1 MPLLSTEKW
10 PRLSKMF
17 GMVLAGLVAVVSIVI
32 AAAIQEPKRAESS
45 PAPVKAAIVPQ
56 IADAKS
62 EAEIH
67 LRGKSFSMLTR
78 KVALPFAGTIESIE
92 VKEGQMVEEGGVLAS
107 YKLEREPLNTVH
119 QILYGAEVINLKK
132 GLYDLEMQ
140 QKKIK
145 DVEIPLQNI
154 KIEKADRNLRD
165 TREIQAK
172 GLASIEAVKDKEREL
187 ETAQKELEAHNNLR
201 KINEDSIRKTKE
213 DLRFATN
220 KQNRDVDLLEW
231 QTKRPYSD
239 SQLPLDTA
247 YLKAPISG
255 QVTYINPEFKI
266 NSLLGGGFPAFT
278 IAPPDPTIIKCK
290 VHELDLVKLRIGD
303 RGTVTFD
310 AVPDKKYPCKISRI
324 PWVSRNPALEVPAD
338 YEVECL
344 VEHGESKMR
353 DGLTCNVKVNIKN

>member
-1 MPLLSTEKW
+1 
-10 PRLSKMF
+10 
-17 GMVLAGLVAVVSIVI
+17 MVLAGFVAVVSLAI

-45 PAPVKAAIVPQ
+45 PAPVNAAIVPQ

-67 LRGKSFSMLTR
+67 LRGKSSSILTR
-78 KVALPFAGTIESIE
+78 IVALPFAGTVQAVE
-92 VKEGQMVEEGGVLAS
+92 VKEGQLVEEGGVLAS
-107 YKLEREPLNTVH
+107 YKLEREPMNQVH
-119 QILYGAEVINLKK
+119 QILYGADAINLKK
-132 GLYDLEMQ
+132 TLYDLEME

-145 DVEIPLQNI
+145 EVDIPLQNI
-154 KIEKADRNLRD
+154 KLEKADRNLRD
-165 TREIQAK
+165 TKEIQAK
-172 GLASIEAVKDKEREL
+172 GLASIEAVKDAERQL
-187 ETAQKELEAHNNLR
+187 ETTEKELQGLNGLL
-201 KINEDSIRKTKE
+201 KVNEESVKKTRE
-213 DLRFATN
+213 DLRFAQN
-220 KQNRDVDLLEW
+220 KQKRDVDLLEW
-231 QTKRPYSD
+231 QTKRSYSD
-239 SQLPLDTA
+239 SQIPLETA

-255 QVTYINPEFKI
+255 QVIYKNPDFKI
-266 NSLLGGGFPAFT
+266 DGLLGGGVHAFT
-278 IAPPDPTIIKCK
+278 VAPPDPTVIKCK

-353 DGLTCNVKVNIKN
+353 DGLTCNIKVNIKN

>member
-10 PRLSKMF
+10 PRLSRMF
-17 GMVLAGLVAVVSIVI
+17 GMVLAGLVAVVSLAI

-67 LRGKSFSMLTR
+67 LRGKSFSILTR
-78 KVALPFAGTIESIE
+78 NVPLPFTGIIKSID
-92 VKEGQMVEEGGVLAS
+92 VKEGQLVEEGSVLAS
-107 YKLEREPLNTVH
+107 YKLEREPMNNVH
-119 QILYGAEVINLKK
+119 QILYGAEVVNLKK
-132 GLYDLEMQ
+132 ILYDLEME
-140 QKKIK
+140 QKKCK
-145 DVEIPLQNI
+145 EVSIPLQKI
-154 KIEKADRNLRD
+154 KVQKSERFLSD
-165 TREIQAK
+165 TRDLHAR
-172 GLASIEAVKDKEREL
+172 GLASEEAVKDREREL
-187 ETAQKELEAHNNLR
+187 ETAQKELDAHNNSE
-201 KINEDSIRKTKE
+201 KIAEESIRKTRE
-213 DLRFATN
+213 DLRFAQN
-220 KQNRDVDLLEW
+220 KQKRDVDLLEW
-231 QTKRPYSD
+231 QAKRSYSD
-239 SQLPLDTA
+239 SQIPLETA
-247 YLKAPISG
+247 FLKAPISG
-255 QVTYINPEFKI
+255 QVIYKNPEFKI
-266 NSLLGGGFPAFT
+266 DGLLGGGVHAFT
-278 IAPPDPTIIKCK
+278 VAPPDPTIIKCK